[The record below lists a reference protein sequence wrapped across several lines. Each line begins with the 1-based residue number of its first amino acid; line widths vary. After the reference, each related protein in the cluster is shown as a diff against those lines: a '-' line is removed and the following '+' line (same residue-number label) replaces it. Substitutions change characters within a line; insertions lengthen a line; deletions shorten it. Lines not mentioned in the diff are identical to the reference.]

1 MKFRSK
7 EEEMFYDWLME
18 LDEAGLVYD
27 VEYEECKFEICPKQ
41 TYKKMVQLKTKTN
54 MVEKH
59 LLNPLVYTP
68 DFTFSFCTLIDVCA
82 PEIAKV
88 FEKSID
94 MNAVNR
100 IIIDVK
106 GSGSMFHDAKYF
118 SAIQKIVYNDLGWYV
133 QKIIPEKLFAK
144 TFAPKKW
151 RHKKNGEI
159 NALGKRTLTLEQMID
174 KNS

>member
-41 TYKKMVQLKTKTN
+41 TYKKAVQLKTKIN

-68 DFTFSFCTLIDVCA
+68 DFTFSFDRLIEENA

-118 SAIQKIVYNDLGWYV
+118 SAIQKVVYDDLGWYV
-133 QKIIPEKLFAK
+133 QKIVPEKLFAK
-144 TFAPKKW
+144 TFAPTVW

-159 NALGKRTLTLEQMID
+159 NALGKRTITLAEMMEQ
-174 KNS
+174 S